1 MNNLKKTLITG
12 AMAIGGAVSA
22 SASDLSPVNWPAE
35 IRETA
40 EKAESVGMTPQES
53 RVYAG
58 KNGAISGTA
67 SDISAAAGLVTLQNG
82 GTAADAAT
90 AVAMTSITTQF
101 GSVVSYAGIMSMRY
115 YEAKTGK
122 VSSLDGGYK
131 ER

>member
-67 SDISAAAGLVTLQNG
+67 SAISAAAGLVRSEEHTSELQSLMRISYAVFCLQN
-82 GTAADAAT
+82 
-90 AVAMTSITTQF
+90 
-101 GSVVSYAGIMSMRY
+101 
-115 YEAKTGK
+115 KK
-122 VSSLDGGYK
+122 K
-131 ER
+131 P

>member
-40 EKAESVGMTPQES
+40 EKAVSVGMTPQES

-58 KNGAISGTA
+58 KNGAISRTTSA
-67 SDISAAAGLVTLQNG
+67 ISAAAGLVTLQTG
-82 GTAADAAT
+82 GTAPDART
-90 AVAMTSITTQF
+90 PVAITGMSSDEPTSGLQSLTPHSFSILCLHKKHTT
-101 GSVVSYAGIMSMRY
+101 
-115 YEAKTGK
+115 
-122 VSSLDGGYK
+122 
-131 ER
+131 

>member
-67 SDISAAAGLVTLQNG
+67 SAISAAAGLVTLQNG
-82 GTAADAAT
+82 GNAADAAT
-90 AVAMTSITTQF
+90 AVRSEEHTSELQSLMRI
-101 GSVVSYAGIMSMRY
+101 SYAVFCL
-115 YEAKTGK
+115 KK
-122 VSSLDGGYK
+122 
-131 ER
+131 